1 MTIRIQIARL
11 PHGDGLPLPSYA
23 TPGAAGMDVVAA
35 EDLDLAPGQR
45 HAVATGFR
53 LAIPDGYEIQVRPRS
68 GLAFK
73 HGISVPNT
81 PGTIDS
87 DYRGELKILLI
98 NHGAEPFAI
107 PQGFEIQVRP
117 RSGLAFKHGIS
128 VPNTPGT
135 IDSDYRGELKV
146 LLINHGT
153 EPFAIR
159 RGERIAQLVP
169 AAVTLADFDE
179 VADLDDT
186 DRGAGGFGS
195 TGQ

>member
-1 MTIRIQIARL
+1 MIVRIQISRL
-11 PHGDGLPLPSYA
+11 PHGEGLPLPAYA

-53 LAIPDGYEIQVRPRS
+53 VAIPEGYEIQVRPRS

-98 NHGAEPFAI
+98 NHGPDPF
-107 PQGFEIQVRP
+107 E
-117 RSGLAFKHGIS
+117 
-128 VPNTPGT
+128 
-135 IDSDYRGELKV
+135 
-146 LLINHGT
+146 
-153 EPFAIR
+153 IR

-169 AAVTLADFDE
+169 AIVTLAAFDE
-179 VADLDDT
+179 VAELEDT
-186 DRGAGGFGS
+186 SRGHGGFGS
-195 TGQ
+195 TGVK